1 MAASLPRQH
10 THILRLDTPTPPRYI
25 PRGPNF
31 GPRPR
36 STRWPKRVPRCRA
49 LLGGFSRARRIGPSG
64 LRGDARGR
72 CRPRR
77 ERIAPTATPRPTPR
91 RRKSATRCGSPCQCS
106 PCCRRCFST
115 LPKNVRRQDHGAERR
130 ALNSISNQID
140 LRKIHWLANPG
151 KVIRGALLYAV
162 GLGWS
167 ACGETLRPARRPDR
181 GHRVAAT
188 QRTKR
193 VAPPGRA
200 ARHDARR
207 ARRRRRPVCC
217 MGGDRGRAARLR
229 GRAPRPRR
237 RACSNARAADAAR
250 PHECMSR
257 RSIRLGMSH
266 RPINALDRNAVRDV
280 IGQPEWGIFAS
291 VCSVSIIATL
301 TKLDNSVHRFT
312 YAQAANRQH
321 DSKV

>member
-1 MAASLPRQH
+1 MLIMWSKLINNALFPTLVTTLPEYALPTPDRRLSKNKPKKNYITPSTAYPHITTGPTNPPVTFRVPQLRPQPPQHSFGPSASLAAGLSLAAS
-10 THILRLDTPTPPRYI
+10 
-25 PRGPNF
+25 
-31 GPRPR
+31 
-36 STRWPKRVPRCRA
+36 VA
-49 LLGGFSRARRIGPSG
+49 LGGSARSG
-64 LRGDARGR
+64 LEATPAVDADHGESESHRRRRRGR
-72 CRPRR
+72 PH
-77 ERIAPTATPRPTPR
+77 ADGKVQQGAGHPA
-91 RRKSATRCGSPCQCS
+91 SAL
-106 PCCRRCFST
+106 RRCFST

-237 RACSNARAADAAR
+237 RACSNARACGIDADAAR
-250 PHECMSR
+250 PHDCMSR

-266 RPINALDRNAVRDV
+266 RPINALSR
-280 IGQPEWGIFAS
+280 P
-291 VCSVSIIATL
+291 
-301 TKLDNSVHRFT
+301 
-312 YAQAANRQH
+312 
-321 DSKV
+321 